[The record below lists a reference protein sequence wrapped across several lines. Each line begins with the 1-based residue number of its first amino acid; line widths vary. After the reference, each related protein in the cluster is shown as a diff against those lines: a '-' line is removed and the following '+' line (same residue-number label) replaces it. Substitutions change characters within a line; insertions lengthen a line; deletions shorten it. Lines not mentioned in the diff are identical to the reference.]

1 MQTHLVWIPARLAP
15 YRFGRARRSL
25 EQKVQR
31 GLVSDVALYKA
42 DGETSPFSR
51 RKMIERFQ
59 KKNFQLVESVDPT
72 IKIEER
78 QLIKRRDPLSII
90 CESKKSIAR
99 GACGWERR
107 EGGMKGIFC
116 ISIFK
121 LLSRHVS
128 CTNDDTGVATC

>member
-1 MQTHLVWIPARLAP
+1 
-15 YRFGRARRSL
+15 
-25 EQKVQR
+25 
-31 GLVSDVALYKA
+31 
-42 DGETSPFSR
+42 
-51 RKMIERFQ
+51 MIERFQ

-107 EGGMKGIFC
+107 EGG
-116 ISIFK
+116 
-121 LLSRHVS
+121 
-128 CTNDDTGVATC
+128 